1 MEHFLLEVLQLNHF
15 KLKEI
20 QKGYYQSL
28 EECQVVLSYLKL
40 ELLVLLHPSFLLQV
54 FQSFTLLTLSLYL
67 PSNESIQ
74 LRNHLVYSDFHF
86 LHSAA
91 SWISKAVASA
101 VLKVEPL
108 FHVYEGI
115 QAGRQSLMDLE
126 GNCLRISYQLF
137 RHFQF
142 AVSSSL
148 SSLYFLQDFHKDAN
162 FASHSATISWLDS
175 LELVMKMG
183 VLNELSF
190 HKGSQNFYR
199 HRSLTSHHA
208 FDYLYFW
215 EYLIAFSRILR

>member
-28 EECQVVLSYLKL
+28 EECQVGLNYLKL

-91 SWISKAVASA
+91 S
-101 VLKVEPL
+101 
-108 FHVYEGI
+108 
-115 QAGRQSLMDLE
+115 
-126 GNCLRISYQLF
+126 
-137 RHFQF
+137 
-142 AVSSSL
+142 
-148 SSLYFLQDFHKDAN
+148 
-162 FASHSATISWLDS
+162 
-175 LELVMKMG
+175 
-183 VLNELSF
+183 
-190 HKGSQNFYR
+190 
-199 HRSLTSHHA
+199 
-208 FDYLYFW
+208 
-215 EYLIAFSRILR
+215 